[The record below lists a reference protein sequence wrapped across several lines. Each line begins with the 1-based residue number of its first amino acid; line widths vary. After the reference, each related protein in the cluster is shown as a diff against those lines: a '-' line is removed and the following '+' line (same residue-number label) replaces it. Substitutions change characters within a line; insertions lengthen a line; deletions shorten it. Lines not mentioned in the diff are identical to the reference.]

1 MKTLPDG
8 LWGLVLAGGDG
19 TRLRSLTRLIA
30 GVPIPKQYCRIMGD
44 RSLLETTLDRIAPM
58 VPPERT
64 LAIVNRGHLDLARP
78 QLVTLPTSNV
88 LVQPRNLD
96 TGPGILV
103 SLLEL
108 ARRDGDATVAIF
120 PSDHDIRFEVPFR
133 RHVIE
138 MAGVLERH
146 PDMVPLLG
154 VRPDRPDTGY
164 GYIAPGMRL
173 DGSGAVFRVVGFHEK
188 PAPSRASRI
197 IRRGGLWNAF
207 VIVARVA
214 RLLGLLCKVRPDDVA
229 TMAPVRADP
238 DALAR
243 AYERLPPWNF
253 SKEFLARIPQHL
265 AVAGATGARRKRSSA
280 ASPRWA
286 WSRPGTGPVGAGADA
301 RTLHRRPAPDRRRQL
316 VPPAGRVVLGK
327 SHDPLA

>member
-1 MKTLPDG
+1 MDEDAPDG

-214 RLLGLLCKVRPDDVA
+214 RLLGLLCKVRPHDVA
-229 TMAPVRADP
+229 AMAPLRADP

-265 AVAGATGARRKRSSA
+265 AVACADDVGWSDWGTPEAIERSFA
-280 ASPRWA
+280 AMGMVPPWH
-286 WSRPGTGPVGAGADA
+286 RPGW
-301 RTLHRRPAPDRRRQL
+301 RRRRRAN
-316 VPPAGRVVLGK
+316 PSPSTCTRSA
-327 SHDPLA
+327 